1 VPSERTAR
9 YRPFVGRSGLIF
21 GLRPE
26 NIIEPRGTLEPGQAE
41 FEVVLEVTEPM
52 GMETLVHF
60 LVHDIDVCGRVSP
73 NAGALAGQRM
83 RLVAGMNNMHLIDDD
98 SGKVL

>member
-1 VPSERTAR
+1 
-9 YRPFVGRSGLIF
+9 
-21 GLRPE
+21 
-26 NIIEPRGTLEPGQAE
+26 
-41 FEVVLEVTEPM
+41 
-52 GMETLVHF
+52 VHF

-83 RLVAGMNNMHLIDDD
+83 RLMAGMNNMHLIDDD